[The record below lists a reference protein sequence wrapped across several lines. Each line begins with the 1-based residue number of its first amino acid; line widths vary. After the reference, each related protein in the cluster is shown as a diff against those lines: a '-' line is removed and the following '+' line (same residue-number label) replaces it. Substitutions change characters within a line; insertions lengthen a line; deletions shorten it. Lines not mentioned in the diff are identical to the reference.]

1 VEPRPV
7 ALPKRCIAH
16 TPRAIQPIYEAA
28 NSQQILQRL
37 YSTWL
42 TWSTRMF
49 RPFSSLN
56 AWCWAA
62 IHQLIRSSTRT
73 LAMCR
78 KAHVVCATCYEW
90 IEVKHECCKSR
101 EELSICTTVEA
112 YHTPRIERMVCFSC
126 IRSRMSSI
134 QRAVESPVPTSI
146 SKVQDWFDNATNH
159 TNGAKEESSS
169 IIEAIFDARL
179 QSNSLT
185 TSSGAKRRAVRS
197 WSPPQA
203 SAEVIESLRRS
214 AEEFNKRDNGSPR
227 TSCSG

>member
-1 VEPRPV
+1 M
-7 ALPKRCIAH
+7 
-16 TPRAIQPIYEAA
+16 
-28 NSQQILQRL
+28 
-37 YSTWL
+37 WL
-42 TWSTRMF
+42 TRTTPLLELS
-49 RPFSSLN
+49 SSLN
-56 AWCWAA
+56 AYCWAA

-78 KAHVVCATCYEW
+78 KEHVVCATCYEW

-101 EELSICTTVEA
+101 EELLICTTLEA
-112 YHTPRIERMVCFSC
+112 YHTPTIQRMVCFSC

-146 SKVQDWFDNATNH
+146 SKVHAWFDNATND
-159 TNGAKEESSS
+159 TNGAKEEASS
-169 IIEAIFDARL
+169 ISEAIFDARL
-179 QSNSLT
+179 QSPSLT
-185 TSSGAKRRAVRS
+185 TSTGAKRRAVRS

-214 AEEFNKRDNGSPR
+214 AEEFNKQDNGSPR